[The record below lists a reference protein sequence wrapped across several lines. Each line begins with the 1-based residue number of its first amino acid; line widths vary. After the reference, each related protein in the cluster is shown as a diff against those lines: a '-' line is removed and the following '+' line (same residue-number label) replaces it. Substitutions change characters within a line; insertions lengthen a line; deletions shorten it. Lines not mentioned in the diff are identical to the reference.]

1 MRIRLLDRYVAREF
15 LRLFILFLTAM
26 PLFICLMDLVERL
39 DDYEGIS
46 AGRVALSYL
55 YQMPT
60 FMLWA
65 FPAAALIA
73 TIFTVNNLARH
84 SEVTAAKTGGISFH
98 RLFLALPVLGVL
110 LTGVALVLS
119 EVAPVANRM
128 RAEVL
133 GKRPSNDLARANFV
147 YRAQDG
153 RSYTI
158 QWMDAARGEVT
169 NVYIEQPP
177 AGPDSPAVFIQ
188 AAAAHYRENEGWWL
202 QEGYVRFLYE
212 GRDERTFEFGEM
224 RAANWT
230 ERPEE
235 IVAIPKD
242 PDQMRY
248 GELGRFIEIAQRSGT
263 RPLKL
268 MVEQAQK
275 IAIPVA
281 TLIIILFAAPL
292 AHSSPR
298 GGAAYGIGISL
309 GITIV
314 YLMLFKIAGGAGAAG
329 VIPPIIAAWIP
340 NALFA
345 AAGVIL
351 TLRVR
356 T

>member
-15 LRLFILFLTAM
+15 LRLFFLFLIAM
-26 PLFICLMDLVERL
+26 PLFISLMDLVERL
-39 DDYEGIS
+39 DNYEGIPP
-46 AGRVALSYL
+46 ALVALSYL

-98 RLFLALPVLGVL
+98 RLFAALPVLGVL
-110 LTGVALVLS
+110 LTGFALVLS

-128 RAEVL
+128 RAEVI
-133 GKRPSNDLARANFV
+133 GERPSGQLSRINFV
-147 YRAQDG
+147 YRTRDG
-153 RSYTI
+153 RVFSI
-158 QWMDAARGEVT
+158 QRLDAVRGEISHL
-169 NVYIEQPP
+169 YLEQPP
-177 AGPDSPAVFIQ
+177 PAPGQPAVHIQ
-188 AAAAHYRENEGWWL
+188 AARARYVADEGWL
-202 QEGYVRFLYE
+202 LSDGFVRLIDGSRE
-212 GRDERTFEFGEM
+212 ERAYRFAEM
-224 RAANWT
+224 RAVNWS
-230 ERPEE
+230 ERPDQMLT
-235 IVAIPKD
+235 IPKD
-242 PDQMRY
+242 PEQMRY
-248 GELGRFIEIAQRSGT
+248 SELSEFIENARRSGG

-314 YLMLFKIAGGAGAAG
+314 YLMLFKIAGGAGAGG
-329 VIPPIIAAWIP
+329 VLPPLAAAWLP
-340 NALFA
+340 NAVFA
-345 AAGVIL
+345 VAAGVL
-351 TLRVR
+351 MLRVR